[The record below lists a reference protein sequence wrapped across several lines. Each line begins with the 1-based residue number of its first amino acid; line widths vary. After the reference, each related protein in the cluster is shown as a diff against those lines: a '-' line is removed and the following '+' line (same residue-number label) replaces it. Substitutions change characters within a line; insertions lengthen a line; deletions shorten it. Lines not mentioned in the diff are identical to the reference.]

1 MKTYSLR
8 MLVLLLSLVGLSTR
22 AQQPVRPSTP
32 VYSASMQT
40 NIDNLVILPGDYR
53 PETDTVYPV
62 LYLLHGHGG
71 NYRSWLAVEP
81 ELPRLATEKG
91 IIIVCPD
98 GKKSWYWD
106 SPVDSTLR
114 YETYVSRELVDY
126 IDRHYATRPTP
137 AGRAIA
143 GFSMGGHGALWLAMR
158 HPDVFGACGSMS
170 GGVDIRPFPDNWNM
184 SKSLGP
190 YRENPERWD
199 RHTVINLLP
208 QVKPGVPA
216 VIFDCGTDDFFYP
229 VNEALHKK
237 MLELGLPHDFISRPG
252 AHTHAYWN
260 NALAY
265 QLVFFD
271 KFFRK

>member
-1 MKTYSLR
+1 MKPLTMR
-8 MLVLLLSLVGLSTR
+8 MYLLFLCLICLS
-22 AQQPVRPSTP
+22 AQARQDTLPSTP
-32 VYSASMQT
+32 VYSASMRR
-40 NIDNLVILPGDYR
+40 NVDNLVILPENYR
-53 PETDTVYPV
+53 PESDTAYPV
-62 LYLLHGHGG
+62 LYLLHGYGG
-71 NYRSWLAVEP
+71 NHRSWLKVEP
-81 ELPRLATEKG
+81 ALPRLATEKG

-98 GKKSWYWD
+98 GKNSWYWD

-126 IDRHYATRPTP
+126 IDSHYATRRTS

-158 HPDVFGACGSMS
+158 HPDIFGACGSMS
-170 GGVDIRPFPDNWNM
+170 GGVDIRPFPGNWEM

-190 YRENPERWD
+190 YRENTERWN
-199 RHTVINLLP
+199 RHTVVNLLP
-208 QVKPGVPA
+208 RVEPGVPA
-216 VIFDCGTDDFFYP
+216 VIFDCGSNDFFYP

-237 MLELGLPHDFISRPG
+237 MLEMKLPHDFISRPG
-252 AHTHAYWN
+252 AHTSEYWN